1 MAEFLVL
8 SRDNR
13 VIRCEGDGFAWG
25 NMESKASFDRQY
37 PFKTYPGKL
46 SLIKCPGMSKAQGE
60 GYVGSVFSPSWLDEQ
75 SRDELAIDFETAI
88 PDWQLQMS
96 LSDG

>member
-1 MAEFLVL
+1 VL

-13 VIRCEGDGFAWG
+13 VIRCESDGFAWG
-25 NMESKASFDRQY
+25 SMESKAEFDQRY
-37 PFKTYPGKL
+37 PFEDFPGKL
-46 SLIKCPGMSKAQGE
+46 SIIKCPGMSQAQGL
-60 GYVGSVFSPSWLDEQ
+60 GYVGQVFSSAWLDEQ
-75 SRDELAIDFETAI
+75 SRAELVADHKTII

>member
-8 SRDNR
+8 SHDNR
-13 VIRCEGDGFAWG
+13 IIRCEGDGFAWG

-60 GYVGSVFSPSWLDEQ
+60 SYIGSALSDAWLDEQ
-75 SRDELAIDFETAI
+75 SRTELSTNYETTI
-88 PDWQLQMS
+88 LDWQLQMS
-96 LSDG
+96 LSNG